1 MSFKKS
7 QKLYEKGLVNL
18 VGSVNSPVRA
28 FTSVGGNPLF
38 IKRGR
43 GSQIIDVDGN
53 KYVDL
58 VLSYGPMVLGHRH
71 KKVQKAVHKALKNG
85 YSFGASTENEITLAK
100 IVCDAFPGMDK
111 VRFVNSGTE
120 AVINLLESR
129 INVLEKSLMNT
140 LSTALYSDGTGT
152 SGKEVGGL
160 QLLVS
165 DAGTGV
171 IGGINSTTFPFWKSQ
186 QITASSSAFSTA
198 NVQTDMNNMY
208 LKLVRGADSPDL
220 IMADATA
227 YKAFLGSLQAIQRI
241 TSDGMANSGFTSV
254 AYLNSDVIFDDA
266 CPENK
271 MYFLNTDYIRLETAA
286 SRNFVPGEAKM
297 SINQDAL
304 VTPMFWSGNLTCS
317 NRALQGVIHV

>member
-1 MSFKKS
+1 MASPNLSEIVTTTLRNRSKS
-7 QKLYEKGLVNL
+7 LADNVSNHNALLKRLKENGNTNL
-18 VGSVNSPVRA
+18 VTGRQIVRELEHADNS
-28 FTSVGGNPLF
+28 TVGFYSGYESL
-38 IKRGR
+38 
-43 GSQIIDVDGN
+43 DVSPSE
-53 KYVDL
+53 
-58 VLSYGPMVLGHRH
+58 VLSAATYDYKQMAGNVTISGLE
-71 KKVQKAVHKALKNG
+71 Q
-85 YSFGASTENEITLAK
+85 IQ
-100 IVCDAFPGMDK
+100 
-111 VRFVNSGTE
+111 NSGTE

-129 INVLEKSLMNT
+129 INVLEKSLMNK
-140 LSTALYSDGTGT
+140 LSTSLYSDGTGT

-171 IGGINSTTFPFWKSQ
+171 VGGINSTTFPFWKSQ